1 MLLPR
6 NLNAFYISL
15 IDWAQLTGHPKR
27 LSNPKPN
34 FAMVVGCGLL
44 VVGYWLWVVGCGL
57 LVRMQIGSPVYLTIL
72 PKTNNQK
79 PKTHNQKPTTKN
91 PQTTNYSSIN
101 IRHGLYLLGLMRDSS
116 SSIPI
121 FDIASE
127 EELDDFCGASPVRT
141 MRICSSRSL

>member
-44 VVGYWLWVVGCGL
+44 VVGCGL

-72 PKTNNQK
+72 PKTNNQQ
-79 PKTHNQKPTTKN
+79 PKTHNQKPT
-91 PQTTNYSSIN
+91 TTNYSSIN

>member
-44 VVGYWLWVVGCGL
+44 VVGYRLWVIGCGL
-57 LVRMQIGSPVYLTIL
+57 LVRMQIDSPVYLTIL
-72 PKTNNQK
+72 PKTNNRQ
-79 PKTHNQKPTTKN
+79 PKTNNQKPTNHKLLFHKHTAW
-91 PQTTNYSSIN
+91 TVFVRIDERFIFIN
-101 IRHGLYLLGLMRDSS
+101 THL
-116 SSIPI
+116 
-121 FDIASE
+121 
-127 EELDDFCGASPVRT
+127 
-141 MRICSSRSL
+141 